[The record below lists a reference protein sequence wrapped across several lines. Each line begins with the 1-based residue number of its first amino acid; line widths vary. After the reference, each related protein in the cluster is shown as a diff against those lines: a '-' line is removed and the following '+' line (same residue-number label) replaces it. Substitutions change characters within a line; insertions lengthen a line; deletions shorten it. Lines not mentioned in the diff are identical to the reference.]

1 MSPPWLL
8 AHHTFRFIWR
18 WVPCQVATSL
28 ECPRLLPP
36 KRSSSWE
43 VKVTFPSEVPGAWC
57 SVLSRSD
64 LCHGGPPPMGWLY
77 SSALSSTRA
86 VILPDSGVPSGLSSP
101 GWSLGLEAQPNPLG
115 FLRRHRQFPGLDAG
129 SGVGPG
135 EEQAS
140 LGPTVSS
147 CSRVA

>member
-1 MSPPWLL
+1 M
-8 AHHTFRFIWR
+8 
-18 WVPCQVATSL
+18 
-28 ECPRLLPP
+28 
-36 KRSSSWE
+36 
-43 VKVTFPSEVPGAWC
+43 
-57 SVLSRSD
+57 LSRSD
-64 LCHGGPPPMGWLY
+64 LCHGDPSPDGLAY

-86 VILPDSGVPSGLSSP
+86 VTPPDSGVPSGLCSL

-115 FLRRHRQFPGLDAG
+115 FLWRHRQFPGLDAE

-140 LGPTVSS
+140 LGPAALS